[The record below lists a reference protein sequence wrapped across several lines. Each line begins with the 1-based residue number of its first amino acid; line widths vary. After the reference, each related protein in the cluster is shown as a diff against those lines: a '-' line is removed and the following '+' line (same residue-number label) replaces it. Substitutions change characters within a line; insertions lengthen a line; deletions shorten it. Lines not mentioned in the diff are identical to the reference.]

1 LILCANPTAQYLSS
15 KADIDAAIARV
26 LERGWYVL
34 GDEVRA
40 FEAEFA
46 AYVGVSHGI
55 GVGSGTDA
63 VCLALRA
70 LGVGPGDEV
79 VTVSHTAVATVAAI
93 EMTGA
98 SAVLVDID
106 PVTYT
111 MDPSKLEAVLGPRTK
126 AIVAVHLYGHPV
138 DLEGIASIAKAKGIP
153 IVEDCAQAHGAF
165 LGDKR
170 VGSMGRIAAFSFYPT
185 KNLGAIG
192 DGGMVVTS
200 DADLA
205 KRVREV
211 REYGW
216 RERYVSAVT
225 GVNSR
230 LDELQA
236 AVLRVKLRKLDADND
251 ARRANAARY
260 TQGLRETNL
269 VLPIERAGARHVY
282 HLYVVRAP
290 GRRDELQAKA
300 KAAGVGTLIH
310 YPVPI
315 HLQPAYAG
323 RLRGADRLQ
332 ETERAALEVLSLP
345 MYPEL
350 SPEDVSSVIGTI
362 KRES

>member
-1 LILCANPTAQYLSS
+1 VIPCANPTAQYLSS
-15 KADIDAAIARV
+15 KAQIDAAIART

-34 GDEVRA
+34 GEEVSA
-40 FEAEFA
+40 FESEFA
-46 AYVGVSHGI
+46 AYVGVPHGI

-70 LGVGPGDEV
+70 LGIGPGDEV
-79 VTVSHTAVATVAAI
+79 VTVSHTAVATVAAV

-106 PVTYT
+106 PATYT
-111 MDPSKLEAVLGPRTK
+111 MDPAKLEAALGPRTK
-126 AIVAVHLYGHPV
+126 AILVVHLYGHPA
-138 DLEGIASIAKAKGIP
+138 DLDSIATIANAKGIP

-165 LGDKR
+165 LGQRR
-170 VGSMGRIAAFSFYPT
+170 VGSIGRIAAFSFYPT
-185 KNLGAIG
+185 KNLGALG

-205 KRVREV
+205 ARVREL

-216 RERYVSAVT
+216 RERYVSAVI

-236 AVLRVKLRKLDADND
+236 AVLRVKLRKLDDDNA
-251 ARRANAARY
+251 ARRAIAARY
-260 TQGLRETNL
+260 TPGLCETPL
-269 VLPIERAGARHVY
+269 VLPTERPGTRHVY

-290 GRRDELQAKA
+290 GRRDALKSRAKE
-300 KAAGVGTLIH
+300 AGVGTLVH

-315 HLQPAYAG
+315 HLQPAYRG
-323 RLRGADRLQ
+323 RLRGADNLP

-350 SPEDVSSVIGTI
+350 SSEDASVVLGVLR
-362 KRES
+362 KEQ